1 MAQASEQPIYVSEMK
16 VEYQDWQPRINSSCS
31 LRAVLGIDITTEA
44 AGLVRS
50 VYFKPGAAVNAN
62 ELLVELNIDS
72 EKAQLASLEAN
83 YDLAKITYERDKAQY
98 EANAVSKAILD
109 ADFAN
114 LKSYE
119 AQVAEQKAVI
129 AKKLISAPFAGRLGI
144 SLVYPGQYVNPG
156 DGVVTL
162 QSLDPIF
169 VDFFVPQQSM
179 NRVELGKDLA
189 LTTDAYPG
197 KVFTGK
203 ITTINPK
210 VDPKTRNIE
219 IEATL
224 ENPEHLL
231 LPGMFGN
238 VTVNVGKQEKFL
250 TLPQNAI
257 TYNPYGDIVY
267 LVQEGKKKIKGKN
280 VLTVQQ
286 TFVVVG
292 EKRGDQVAIL
302 SGIKAGDRIVTGG
315 QMKLKNGTIVE
326 INNKV
331 TPSFDANPK
340 LENEH

>member
-1 MAQASEQPIYVSEMK
+1 MRRMQ
-16 VEYQDWQPRINSSCS
+16 
-31 LRAVLGIDITTEA
+31 
-44 AGLVRS
+44 LVRR
-50 VYFKPGAAVNAN
+50 Y
-62 ELLVELNIDS
+62 
-72 EKAQLASLEAN
+72 
-83 YDLAKITYERDKAQY
+83 
-98 EANAVSKAILD
+98 LD

-179 NRVELGKDLA
+179 NRVELGKNLA

-267 LVQEGKKKIKGKN
+267 LVQEGKKKN
-280 VLTVQQ
+280 
-286 TFVVVG
+286 
-292 EKRGDQVAIL
+292 
-302 SGIKAGDRIVTGG
+302 
-315 QMKLKNGTIVE
+315 
-326 INNKV
+326 
-331 TPSFDANPK
+331 
-340 LENEH
+340 